1 VAVRFCIN
9 LCKSPGNVFL
19 TADTNQSIYGSGM
32 SWSRI
37 ATDLRVQG
45 RARILRRN
53 YRTTTEIWDA
63 VAMLAPDGEGADK
76 ETLEVETVFNGPY
89 PTLVRYPATKG
100 IGDRLNL
107 YIYEA
112 LRQERC
118 ALSGAVVLCPTDA
131 EMDHVLR
138 ILDPGLKGKKMR
150 SKDVDLKHQGVKVM
164 TMHAAK
170 GLQFPV
176 VAVVGIV
183 DGRVPRPVPVGIN
196 PEEHNSRQKR
206 ILFVAC
212 SRAMRRLM
220 VFASQKNPSPFVSD
234 LSDDQWDIEYL

>member
-1 VAVRFCIN
+1 
-9 LCKSPGNVFL
+9 VFL

-63 VAMLAPDGEGADK
+63 VARLAPDGEGSDK
-76 ETLEVETVFNGPY
+76 DTLDVETVFRGPF
-89 PTLVRYPATKG
+89 PTLLRYSTNES
-100 IGDRLNL
+100 IGDRLNSYL
-107 YIYEA
+107 YDA

-118 ALSGAVVLCPTDA
+118 APSGAAVLCPTDT
-131 EMDHVLR
+131 EMDQIVRL
-138 ILDPGLKGKKMR
+138 LNPQLKAKKMH
-150 SKDVDLKHQGVKVM
+150 SKDVNLKHPGVKVM

-176 VAVVGIV
+176 VAVVGVV
-183 DGRVPRPVPVGIN
+183 DGLMPRPVPVGIN
-196 PEEHNSRQKR
+196 PEEYLSRQKR
-206 ILFVAC
+206 LLFVAC

-220 VFASQKNPSPFVSD
+220 VFASQSSPSPF
-234 LSDDQWDIEYL
+234 LSDASDDYWDIEYL